1 MAPQLHKSNFD
12 NAAPKEWGKVTAHVA
27 SLPHATITRV
37 TIKPGGRWSTDI
49 KPHVGGDSCQ
59 SLHTGVVLTGKLA
72 IRMDDGSEEEFGE
85 NDVFVVPPGHDA
97 WSVGDD
103 DVVFVEFAAK

>member
-1 MAPQLHKSNFD
+1 MSSQLHKSNLD
-12 NAAPKEWGKVTAHVA
+12 NAAPKTWGKVTIHAA
-27 SLPHATITRV
+27 SLPHATIARA

-59 SLHTGVVLTGKLA
+59 TFHTGVVLSGRLA
-72 IRMDDGSEEEFGE
+72 IRMDDGTEEEFGE

-97 WSVGDD
+97 WCAGDV